1 VATITSKTIIEG
13 IIEGN
18 GVYPG
23 DEGISSGPVVRI
35 VRYTDGGGTQVF
47 GIVYAIEAD
56 MHLFKYDN
64 ETNYIHSPQV
74 IWQHPA
80 YRYTDDENVAP

>member
-1 VATITSKTIIEG
+1 VATITDKKIIRD
-13 IIEGN
+13 IIQGD

-23 DEGISSGPVVRI
+23 DERNASGLVVRI
-35 VRYTDGGGTQVF
+35 VRYTDNGSREVF

-64 ETNYIHSPQV
+64 TTEYINSPQV
-74 IWQHPA
+74 VWQHSR
-80 YRYTDDENVAP
+80 YNYTDDENVDI